1 MKLTGP
7 CRPLLWAALT
17 LGAAGVLHASSVV
30 GDMMAF
36 AADTRNYNLVALGN
50 VSLTGSSDING
61 AVAINGSL
69 TVGTGAW
76 TFASHNGTGTSD
88 PSLYVNGQLSL
99 GGLSQLQTGT
109 MSAPNATGYSWDST
123 SRVFYS
129 GSESDGIHME
139 PTGDTTSPHTNA
151 VPAGWNWTT
160 EASSLKS
167 ISTDLAGAASTGT
180 ATVDGGGNLDLS
192 TAQTSG
198 VAVFSI
204 DASQFGS
211 GGTYAGLKNIQVT
224 VPSGMEYVINVLN
237 LSNNQDFLSGI
248 NFNSGTND
256 DELLWNFA
264 QTTNVTI
271 QLGGNF
277 YGSILAP
284 NVNITDN
291 TTIDGT
297 VVANN
302 FTDNGVELHDLDSF
316 VSIVVPEPRTF
327 ALWAAGLCV
336 GVVLLGRRL
345 RRPAR
350 RAV

>member
-1 MKLTGP
+1 MKLTGS
-7 CRPLLWAALT
+7 CRHFLATALAM
-17 LGAAGVLHASSVV
+17 GAAGALHASSVV
-30 GDMMAF
+30 GDMEAF
-36 AADTRNYNLVALGN
+36 SADARNYNLVALGN

-61 AVAINGSL
+61 AIAVNGSL

-76 TFASHNGTGTSD
+76 TFASQNGTGTSD
-88 PSLYVNGQLSL
+88 PSLYVNGALSM

-109 MSAPNATGYSWDST
+109 MTARNASGYSWDS
-123 SRVFYS
+123 SNRVLYS
-129 GSESDGIHME
+129 GSESDGVHME
-139 PTGDTTSPHTNA
+139 PTGDTSSPLTNA
-151 VPAGWNWTT
+151 APSNWNWTT
-160 EASSLKS
+160 ESTSFKS
-167 ISTDLAGAASTGT
+167 ISSDLAADAPTGT

-192 TAQTSG
+192 TSQTSG
-198 VAVFSI
+198 VAVFDI
-204 DASQFGS
+204 DASQFGA
-211 GGTYAGLKNIQVT
+211 GGTYANLKNISIT
-224 VPSGMEYVINVLN
+224 VPTGMEYVINVLN

-256 DELLWNFA
+256 DEVLWNFS

-297 VVANN
+297 VVSDN
-302 FTDNGVELHDLDSF
+302 FTDNGVELHDDDSF

-327 ALWAAGLCV
+327 ALWAVALCGGMILV
-336 GVVLLGRRL
+336 GRRL
-345 RRPAR
+345 RRPAKL
-350 RAV
+350 AA